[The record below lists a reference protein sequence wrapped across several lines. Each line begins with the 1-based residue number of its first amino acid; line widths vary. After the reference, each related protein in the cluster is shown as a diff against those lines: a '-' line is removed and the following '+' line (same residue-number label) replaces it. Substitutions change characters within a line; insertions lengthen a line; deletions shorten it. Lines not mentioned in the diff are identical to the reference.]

1 MRDNMRGGQIK
12 TPYKI
17 GDVVRVREEVGSK
30 KGQYLGQF
38 EITHIRPRAK
48 SYFVRNIDN
57 GKSYLRSQDR
67 IKIDPSF
74 KPPQMEV
81 KSVILICPKVS
92 TKSIL
97 KKPGSKSTIRKNVSF
112 DTSFYTARIIA
123 KQSIKEWKKVNK
135 EGL

>member
-1 MRDNMRGGQIK
+1 M
-12 TPYKI
+12 
-17 GDVVRVREEVGSK
+17 
-30 KGQYLGQF
+30 
-38 EITHIRPRAK
+38 
-48 SYFVRNIDN
+48 YFVKNIDT
-57 GKSYLRSQDR
+57 GKTYLRSQDR

-74 KPPQMEV
+74 KPPHVEV

-97 KKPGSKSTIRKNVSF
+97 KEPGSKFTIRKNVSF

-123 KQSIKEWKKVNK
+123 KQSIKEWKKANK